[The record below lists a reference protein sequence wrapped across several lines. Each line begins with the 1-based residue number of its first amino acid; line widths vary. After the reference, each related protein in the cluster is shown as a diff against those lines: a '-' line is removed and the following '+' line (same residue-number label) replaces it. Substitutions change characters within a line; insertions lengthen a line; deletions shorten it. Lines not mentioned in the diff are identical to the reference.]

1 MSTGSQ
7 VPSSAITPTFL
18 PSYPPT
24 LTKRLR
30 DILQLRFTA
39 IFAALPPAALADISP
54 ANPLKRLARVLGY
67 AGLRLV
73 GNIFQPIKNQDDL
86 HGKVW
91 LYVVSANNYDALEFV
106 QKARPDAVLVAGQ
119 AKNIGRYNAAV
130 NRLSLRRKLLYYWQF
145 PCAFFGLLKTNG
157 GRAWR
162 FFDFIFYAIGYYEVY
177 RRALRHYRPR
187 AVVFSNDHND
197 DTRSL
202 LLACRAEGVPTAYVQ
217 HASVSANFPPL
228 GFDLSLLEGQDALDK
243 YRQCGPVHGR
253 VELVGMPKADAY
265 LNQKNMVP
273 AVRCVGIAC
282 NIHDPMPAI
291 IDTLAYVVKALPELT
306 FTMRPHPSDG
316 RDFGPLRKLLPAL
329 QWSSARQENVF
340 DFLLRQDALVAADTS
355 THLEATLLNVAS
367 IYYRF
372 GTNPLTNDY
381 YGYAARG
388 LVERADTPEALAATL
403 RRYAQR
409 KPADLYRRAAYYN
422 ATLGTPDEGRSQPRT
437 LALLAAWLTAAPAT
451 I

>member
-1 MSTGSQ
+1 MPQ
-7 VPSSAITPTFL
+7 PDLALVP
-18 PSYPPT
+18 
-24 LTKRLR
+24 RLR
-30 DILQLRFTA
+30 DILQLRFTN

-73 GNIFQPIKNQDDL
+73 GNVFQPIKNREEL
-86 HGKVW
+86 RGKVW
-91 LYVVSANNYDALEFV
+91 LYVVSANNYDALAFIGE
-106 QKARPDAVLVAGQ
+106 ARPDAVLVAGQ

-145 PCAFFGLLKTNG
+145 PMAFLGLLRTEGK
-157 GRAWR
+157 RAWR
-162 FFDFIFYAIGYYEVY
+162 FFDFIFYAVGYYEVY

-243 YRQCGPVHGR
+243 YRLCGPVEGR

-265 LNQKNMVP
+265 LNQKNTAI
-273 AVRCVGIAC
+273 AVRRVGIAC
-282 NIHDPMPAI
+282 NIHDPMPALVS
-291 IDTLAYVVKALPELT
+291 TLVYLVKTLPELT
-306 FTMRPHPSDG
+306 FTLRPHPSDG
-316 RDFGPLRKLLPAL
+316 RDFGPLQRLLPAL
-329 QWSSARQENVF
+329 QWSNAREENVF
-340 DFLLRQDALVAADTS
+340 QFLQNQDALVAADTS

-367 IYYRF
+367 IYFRF

-388 LVERADTPEALAATL
+388 MVERANSPEELANTL
-403 RRYAQR
+403 RQYALQ
-409 KPADLYRRAAYYN
+409 KPQDLYLRAAYYN
-422 ATLGTPDEGRSQPRT
+422 ATLGTPDEGRSQART
-437 LALLAAWLTAAPAT
+437 LALLSDWLVKAAATA
-451 I
+451 

>member
-1 MSTGSQ
+1 MST
-7 VPSSAITPTFL
+7 TPTVTTL
-18 PSYPPT
+18 THTPSYPHT
-24 LTKRLR
+24 LTERLR

-39 IFAALPPAALADISP
+39 IFAALPAAALADISP

-91 LYVVSANNYDALEFV
+91 LYVVSANNYDALEFI

-145 PCAFFGLLKTNG
+145 PVAFFGLVKTDN

-177 RRALRHYRPR
+177 RRALRYYRPR

-202 LLACRAEGVPTAYVQ
+202 LLACQAEGVPTAYVQ

-265 LNQKNMVP
+265 LSQKNTAP
-273 AVRCVGIAC
+273 AVRRVGVAC
-282 NIHDPMPAI
+282 NIHDPLPAI
-291 IDTLAYVVKALPELT
+291 IATLAYVVKAMPDLT
-306 FTMRPHPSDG
+306 FTLRPHPSDG
-316 RDFGPLRKLLPAL
+316 RDFEPLRKLLPAL

-340 DFLLRQDALVAADTS
+340 DFLLRQDALIAADTS

-388 LVERADTPEALAATL
+388 LIERADTPEALAATL
-403 RRYAQR
+403 HRYALR

-437 LALLAAWLTAAPAT
+437 LALLNAWLPTAAAT
-451 I
+451 T

>member
-1 MSTGSQ
+1 MST
-7 VPSSAITPTFL
+7 TPTVTTL
-18 PSYPPT
+18 THTPSYPLP
-24 LTKRLR
+24 LTERLR

-39 IFAALPPAALADISP
+39 IFAALPAAALADISP

-73 GNIFQPIKNQDDL
+73 GNIFQPIKNQVDL

-91 LYVVSANNYDALEFV
+91 LYVVSANNYDALEFI

-145 PCAFFGLLKTNG
+145 PVAFFGLVKTDN

-177 RRALRHYRPR
+177 RRALRYYRPR

-202 LLACRAEGVPTAYVQ
+202 LLACQAEGVPTAYVQ

-265 LNQKNMVP
+265 LNQKNTAP
-273 AVRCVGIAC
+273 AVRRVGVAC
-282 NIHDPMPAI
+282 NIHDPLPAI
-291 IDTLAYVVKALPELT
+291 IATLAYVVKAMPDLT
-306 FTMRPHPSDG
+306 FTLRPHPSDG
-316 RDFGPLRKLLPAL
+316 RDFEPLRKLLPAL

-388 LVERADTPEALAATL
+388 LIERADTPEALAATL
-403 RRYAQR
+403 HRYALR

-422 ATLGTPDEGRSQPRT
+422 ATLGSPDEGRSQPRT
-437 LALLAAWLTAAPAT
+437 MALLNAWLPAAAAT
-451 I
+451 T